1 MGLNGNILEKCRK
14 GGFKNL
20 NIRDR
25 MKLFDR
31 GILYSRE
38 ECLAAYDI

>member
-1 MGLNGNILEKCRK
+1 MGLNGNILEKCRN
-14 GGFKNL
+14 GGFKNFI
-20 NIRDR
+20 IRGR

-38 ECLAAYDI
+38 E

>member
-14 GGFKNL
+14 EGFKNL
-20 NIRDR
+20 NIRGR

-31 GILYSRE
+31 GIFYSRE
-38 ECLAAYDI
+38 ECLAIYGI